1 MDADDLIRNIVREVL
16 NQLRGTTEKACVLVL
31 AERDEVLASE
41 VRQLAGEDSD
51 VLFFGEDIGKRVPER
66 YILPNLCCAAM
77 ADLAGGRASGKF
89 LTEVLRLLLTGQ
101 KVEVLHFGYT
111 AYAETA
117 PGPLYELYTSH
128 RKTLGDIRRVGVQ
141 EKTARYV
148 RIQGVSCNRRGRRP
162 CPRGRGV
169 HARGSCGGDN
179 HPACGRNGQEFGYQ
193 HHETVMRAVC
203 V

>member
-128 RKTLGDIRRVGVQ
+128 RKTLETYGVSEFRKKRPDTFVFREYLVTEEVVGRAHGDGASTLAVPAEAIITPLAA
-141 EKTARYV
+141 ETARNLDINIMK
-148 RIQGVSCNRRGRRP
+148 RS
-162 CPRGRGV
+162 
-169 HARGSCGGDN
+169 
-179 HPACGRNGQEFGYQ
+179 
-193 HHETVMRAVC
+193 
-203 V
+203 